1 MCLALGT
8 SGLWLRCTTPQPLH
22 PSAIQGKEGIKF
34 CHLATLT
41 ALWERDWRLCQEIPF
56 FGGISDSRPTLSA
69 SRERTRK
76 EMVAV
81 AECKVGRAS
90 EQVVV
95 GNFFRLTNDH
105 WDQVGGTAI
114 NVRLLSPLP
123 HSGLFL
129 LLLPP
134 PPPLSLFSKWD
145 WVGYSQQILTL
156 GHGLLR
162 LDCLLY
168 CKYRIPRAYTSTS
181 KAM

>member
-1 MCLALGT
+1 MYVFGPWDFWPMASLRYAAVPPPQRNPRKGRDQILPSGNLDRTLGERLEALP
-8 SGLWLRCTTPQPLH
+8 RN
-22 PSAIQGKEGIKF
+22 
-34 CHLATLT
+34 TL
-41 ALWERDWRLCQEIPF
+41 

-114 NVRLLSPLP
+114 NVRLLSPSSPFWVVAAAAAATSL
-123 HSGLFL
+123 SFQQMGLGGIQ
-129 LLLPP
+129 PADSHVGTRASQIR
-134 PPPLSLFSKWD
+134 LSLIL
-145 WVGYSQQILTL
+145 QIQNTQS
-156 GHGLLR
+156 
-162 LDCLLY
+162 LY
-168 CKYRIPRAYTSTS
+168 IHL
-181 KAM
+181 

>member
-8 SGLWLRCTTPQPLH
+8 SGLWLRYAAVPPPQRNPRKGRDQIL
-22 PSAIQGKEGIKF
+22 PSGN
-34 CHLATLT
+34 LDRTLGEERLE
-41 ALWERDWRLCQEIPF
+41 ALPRNTL

-114 NVRLLSPLP
+114 NVRLLSPSSP
-123 HSGLFL
+123 FWVVAAAASAAT
-129 LLLPP
+129 
-134 PPPLSLFSKWD
+134 SLFSANGIGWD
-145 WVGYSQQILTL
+145 TASRFSRWDTGFS
-156 GHGLLR
+156 
-162 LDCLLY
+162 D
-168 CKYRIPRAYTSTS
+168 
-181 KAM
+181 